1 MRTTPDYTRLV
12 YMGLFCHTTVSSAWE
27 WLDRGSDQAYSKFHE
42 IGGCIMKTIYIDVM
56 RNGFFVKTLPYKHHE
71 VMKLD
76 EEKLRAFVLQK
87 LPTLKDKDFD
97 LFYD

>member
-1 MRTTPDYTRLV
+1 MR
-12 YMGLFCHTTVSSAWE
+12 
-27 WLDRGSDQAYSKFHE
+27 
-42 IGGCIMKTIYIDVM
+42 TIYIDVM
-56 RNGFFVKTLPYKHHE
+56 IGERFIKTLPYKHHE

>member
-1 MRTTPDYTRLV
+1 MR
-12 YMGLFCHTTVSSAWE
+12 
-27 WLDRGSDQAYSKFHE
+27 
-42 IGGCIMKTIYIDVM
+42 TIYIDVM
-56 RNGFFVKTLPYKHHE
+56 IGERFIKTLPYKHHE

-76 EEKLRAFVLQK
+76 EDKLRAFVLQK

>member
-12 YMGLFCHTTVSSAWE
+12 YMGLFCHTAIQAVRE
-27 WLDRGSDQAYSKFHE
+27 WVDRGSDQAYSKFHE
-42 IGGCIMKTIYIDVM
+42 IGGYSMKTIYIDVM
-56 RNGFFVKTLPYKHHE
+56 QNGFFVKTLPYKHHE

-87 LPTLKDKDFD
+87 LPTLKGKEFD
-97 LFYD
+97 IYY

>member
-1 MRTTPDYTRLV
+1 M
-12 YMGLFCHTTVSSAWE
+12 MGSGCTVEVIKHLLSFIKIE
-27 WLDRGSDQAYSKFHE
+27 EKV
-42 IGGCIMKTIYIDVM
+42 MKTIYIDVM
-56 RNGFFVKTLPYKHHE
+56 RNGHFIKTLPYKHHE
-71 VMKLD
+71 VMRLD

>member
-1 MRTTPDYTRLV
+1 MR
-12 YMGLFCHTTVSSAWE
+12 
-27 WLDRGSDQAYSKFHE
+27 
-42 IGGCIMKTIYIDVM
+42 TIYIDVM
-56 RNGFFVKTLPYKHHE
+56 RNGLFVKTPPYKQHE

-87 LPTLKDKDFD
+87 LPTLKDKEFD

>member
-1 MRTTPDYTRLV
+1 MR
-12 YMGLFCHTTVSSAWE
+12 
-27 WLDRGSDQAYSKFHE
+27 
-42 IGGCIMKTIYIDVM
+42 TIYIDVM
-56 RNGFFVKTLPYKHHE
+56 VGERFIKTLPYKHHE

>member
-1 MRTTPDYTRLV
+1 MR
-12 YMGLFCHTTVSSAWE
+12 
-27 WLDRGSDQAYSKFHE
+27 
-42 IGGCIMKTIYIDVM
+42 TIYIDVM

-71 VMKLD
+71 VMRLDEEKHHEVMRLD

-97 LFYD
+97 IYY

>member
-1 MRTTPDYTRLV
+1 
-12 YMGLFCHTTVSSAWE
+12 
-27 WLDRGSDQAYSKFHE
+27 
-42 IGGCIMKTIYIDVM
+42 MKTIYIDVM
-56 RNGFFVKTLPYKHHE
+56 IGERFIKTFPYKHHE

-87 LPTLKDKDFD
+87 LPTLKDKEFD